1 MKLSTLFVINAVVAA
16 LFGLGFVLIPAMV
29 LSWYAVELNTPGLY
43 VARLFGSALLTFG
56 IISWLVRNGSGMAE
70 LRAIVMAFFI
80 GDAIGFVLS
89 LIYQLQGIANALGWS
104 TVAIYLLLALGFGYF
119 YFFKP
124 AAA

>member
-124 AAA
+124 AAP